1 MGTHPIFESDF
12 DCLTEIMS
20 DRKRLGLSLEK
31 DGGYSKLIVFMSA
44 VLSGFTFG
52 LPGFLGALTVEWK
65 NPEGLNLPHQK
76 ADIHQVWT
84 QGFLYAGSMV
94 VSAYYQVMSPR
105 HWLFISSLTGTAGW
119 LLLYSASYA
128 PVEYFHYF
136 QYGFGVLAGIG
147 SGFAFG
153 LIILTPQ
160 HWLDKTREQLNP
172 YLFIGAPIV
181 VVFCVTLGKV
191 SIDNLGWANAIL
203 GVVGFFSFQW
213 IITFFYIEHP
223 DTTNEQDEEKP
234 SLSET
239 FNRYLE
245 TIQMKGVLAFLLN
258 CAICSGVIMTAVFT
272 KSYNAAE
279 ETGCT
284 PWQATTLL
292 LWSAIPE
299 AVLFRPLWGLMTKY
313 VDVGALQMVWMTI
326 WLSSQLVLSFAD
338 QYWQFIAGMIL
349 FACGVSGYSGLKYVI
364 HYDLVGGKYMQ
375 YIIAY
380 DTALAA
386 LTSIAVPS
394 LVSALS
400 DDVKFI
406 FYLASGAAFVGIG
419 VSFYLRTVLQ
429 ALKVKAAAE
438 EMATLMEKP
447 KTEDQKTD
455 NGMTEEKNDK
465 ESESKIQTEE
475 NGEKTD

>member
-12 DCLTEIMS
+12 DCLTEKMS

-65 NPEGLNLPHQK
+65 NPEGLNLPHQT

-105 HWLFISSLTGTAGW
+105 HWLFVSSLTGTIGW

-147 SGFAFG
+147 SGFA
-153 LIILTPQ
+153 
-160 HWLDKTREQLNP
+160 
-172 YLFIGAPIV
+172 
-181 VVFCVTLGKV
+181 
-191 SIDNLGWANAIL
+191 IL
-203 GVVGFFSFQW
+203 GVVGFFSLQW

-223 DTTNEQDEEKP
+223 DFQQDEEKP

-239 FNRYLE
+239 FNRYFE
-245 TIQMKGVLAFLLN
+245 TIKMKGVLAFLLN

-326 WLSSQLVLSFAD
+326 WLSSQLVLAFAD
-338 QYWQFIAGMIL
+338 EYWHFIAGMIL

-406 FYLASGAAFVGIG
+406 FYLAAGAAFVGIG
-419 VSFYLRTVLQ
+419 VSFYLRTVLMD
-429 ALKVKAAAE
+429 LKVKAAAE
-438 EMATLMEKP
+438 EKAELMEKHQDG
-447 KTEDQKTD
+447 KTENTSGDQKPEEKTEFQT
-455 NGMTEEKNDK
+455 TEEA
-465 ESESKIQTEE
+465 KIE
-475 NGEKTD
+475 